1 MRTFLCCRF
10 TRLQRETSWLHAFF
24 SLPLT
29 FTLVAASISHF
40 FTAAIKFSCF
50 SSNKIRLFCFLISRS
65 SSFSVMHVSVVVLN
79 MTFDISLHVGG
90 GRTDVRTDGHVST
103 KFFSYPWCS
112 PAPASVIKLS
122 ELLFLADALPFR
134 FEGLRVRIYHFDSPL
149 ENKSSGNELCRPKKV
164 PVSGGMS
171 VSVFC

>member
-1 MRTFLCCRF
+1 M
-10 TRLQRETSWLHAFF
+10 
-24 SLPLT
+24 
-29 FTLVAASISHF
+29 AAGISHF
-40 FTAAIKFSCF
+40 LTAAIKFSCF
-50 SSNKIRLFCFLISRS
+50 SSNKIRLFCCLISRS
-65 SSFSVMHVSVVVLN
+65 STFSVKHVSVVVLN

-103 KFFSYPWCS
+103 KFSRATIFSYPWCS
-112 PAPASVIKLS
+112 PALASVIKLS

-171 VSVFC
+171 VSVFR